1 MSLKIRMARGGRRN
15 LPFYRIVV
23 TDSRSPR
30 DGNFIEKVGTYNPL
44 LSNDN
49 EGRVVLNKERIQYW
63 LSQGA
68 EPSERVNIFLAKA
81 GLTEAVKWNESP
93 KKSAPKAKAVERVR
107 EKAEKIVK
115 AKEAEEKAKADA
127 EEAKRAAA
135 EEAAKPKEEPVAEVA
150 AEAPAEAPAEGETPA
165 A

>member
-49 EGRVVLNKERIQYW
+49 ADRVTLNTERLKYW

-68 EPSERVNIFLAKA
+68 EPSERVSIFLAKA
-81 GLTEAVKWNESP
+81 GLIDAVKWIESP
-93 KKSAPKAKAVERVR
+93 KKSAPKAKALERVKEKE
-107 EKAEKIVK
+107 EKAAK
-115 AKEAEEKAKADA
+115 AKEAAEQAKADA
-127 EEAKRAAA
+127 KAAA
-135 EEAAKPKEEPVAEVA
+135 EEAAKPKEEPA
-150 AEAPAEAPAEGETPA
+150 AEAPAEEATAEAPAETPAETPA
-165 A
+165 E

>member
-49 EGRVVLNKERIQYW
+49 AERVVLNKERIQYW

-93 KKSAPKAKAVERVR
+93 KKSAPKAKALERVR
-107 EKAEKIVK
+107 EKEEKIQK
-115 AKEAEEKAKADA
+115 AKEAA
-127 EEAKRAAA
+127 EAAA
-135 EEAAKPKEEPVAEVA
+135 AEAAKPKEEPA
-150 AEAPAEAPAEGETPA
+150 AEAPAEAPAEGEAPA

>member
-30 DGNFIEKVGTYNPL
+30 DGNFIEKVGTYNPM

-49 EGRVVLNKERIQYW
+49 AERVTLNKERIQYW

-68 EPSERVNIFLAKA
+68 IPSERVNIFLAKA
-81 GLTEAVKWNESP
+81 GLTEAVPYVESP

-107 EKAEKIVK
+107 EKAEKIEK
-115 AKEAEEKAKADA
+115 AKAAEEKAKADA

-135 EEAAKPKEEPVAEVA
+135 EEAAKPAEEPA
-150 AEAPAEAPAEGETPA
+150 AEAPAEAPAEGETPTA
-165 A
+165 

>member
-49 EGRVVLNKERIQYW
+49 ADRVVLNKERIQYW

-81 GLTEAVKWNESP
+81 GLTEAIKWNESP
-93 KKSAPKAKAVERVR
+93 KKSAPKAKAVERVK
-107 EKAEKIVK
+107 EKADKIVK

-135 EEAAKPKEEPVAEVA
+135 EEAAKPAEEPA
-150 AEAPAEAPAEGETPA
+150 AEAPAEAPAEGETPTA
-165 A
+165 

>member
-44 LSNDN
+44 LANDN
-49 EGRVVLNKERIQYW
+49 ANRVVLNQDRIKYW

-68 EPSERVNIFLAKA
+68 EPSERVAIFLAKA
-81 GLTEAVKWNESP
+81 GMIEMPKVIESP
-93 KKSAPKAKAVERVR
+93 KKSAPKAKAVERVK
-107 EKAEKIVK
+107 EKEEKVQK
-115 AKEAEEKAKADA
+115 AKEAAEQAKADA
-127 EEAKRAAA
+127 KAAA
-135 EEAAKPKEEPVAEVA
+135 EEAAKPKEEPVAEAPAEAAPEAA
-150 AEAPAEAPAEGETPA
+150 AEAPAEEPKAE
-165 A
+165 

>member
-49 EGRVVLNKERIQYW
+49 ANRVTLNNERIQYW

-68 EPSERVNIFLAKA
+68 IPSERVAIFLAKA
-81 GLTEAVKWNESP
+81 GLVDAVKWVESP
-93 KKSAPKAKAVERVR
+93 KKSAPKTKAVERVK
-107 EKAEKIVK
+107 EKEDKIVK
-115 AKEAEEKAKADA
+115 AKEAAEKAKADA
-127 EEAKRAAA
+127 EEATRAAA
-135 EEAAKPKEEPVAEVA
+135 EEAAKPKEEPVAEA
-150 AEAPAEAPAEGETPA
+150 APEEPAAETPA
-165 A
+165 E

>member
-49 EGRVVLNKERIQYW
+49 ADRVVLNKERIQYW

-81 GLTEAVKWNESP
+81 GLTEAIKWNESP
-93 KKSAPKAKAVERVR
+93 KKSAPKAKAVERVK
-107 EKAEKIVK
+107 EKADKIVK

-135 EEAAKPKEEPVAEVA
+135 EEAAKPAEEPV
-150 AEAPAEAPAEGETPA
+150 AEAPAEAPAEGETPTA
-165 A
+165 